1 MIEIFDPIHGPIEI
15 CDKAKE
21 IIDTPEFQR
30 LRNIKQLGCCYYVFS
45 GACHNRF
52 EHSLGVYHLTKK
64 YIDILGRDNFTDK
77 EIELISIS
85 GLIHDIGH
93 GPFSHLFDEVIDSH
107 HEYRSIELLKYMN
120 QKYVLNY
127 SEEEIHMIQT
137 MIDPKDIKDKKYLYQ
152 IVSNKNGIDV
162 DRIDYIMRDTK
173 MIGLNYGI
181 EWLRIMKGSK
191 ISNNEIIYSDKVRTP
206 INDFFRTRYILYNDI
221 YHHHAVRSI
230 EHMMKE
236 ILEEIDKTFGIKKAI
251 EECDWCRFSLFTDVL
266 IDSLPLLNIR
276 NTSLERIKKR
286 EIYKLKEEV
295 IFTSIKEM
303 EDWVDGWRMEEKKDC
318 NQIIDMAIIKY
329 YENELPKYDCSTQK
343 SLLDMDIGMKE
354 YHIKI
359 FNK

>member
-15 CDKAKE
+15 CDNAKK

-64 YIDILGRDNFTDK
+64 YIDILGRKHFTDK
-77 EIELISIS
+77 EIELLSIS

-93 GPFSHLFDEVIDSH
+93 GPFSHLFDEVMNSH
-107 HEYRSIELLKYMN
+107 HEYRSIEILKYMN
-120 QKYVLNY
+120 QKYSLNY
-127 SEEEIHMIQT
+127 SEEEIDIIQT
-137 MIDPKDIKDKKYLYQ
+137 MLDPKDLGSRKYLYQ

-162 DRIDYIMRDTK
+162 DRIDYIMRDTH

-191 ISNNEIIYSDKVRTP
+191 ISNNEIIYSEKVRTP
-206 INDFFRTRYILYNDI
+206 IQDFFRTRYILYNDI

-236 ILEEIDKTFGIKKAI
+236 ILQEIDDVYGIKKAI
-251 EECDWCRFSLFTDVL
+251 DSCDWSRFSLFTDVL
-266 IDSLPLLNIR
+266 IDALPLVNSETIL
-276 NTSLERIKKR
+276 LDRIKKR
-286 EIYKLKEEV
+286 DIYKLNDEF
-295 IFTSIKEM
+295 IFSSIKDM
-303 EDWVDGWRMEEKKDC
+303 VSWKKSYSIKDKDI
-318 NQIIDMAIIKY
+318 IIDTAIIKY
-329 YENELPKYDCSTQK
+329 YETELPTYDCIPK
-343 SLLDMDIGMKE
+343 KNLLDMDIITKE